1 MLPNTTSH
9 RFTALDVFRGLTICF
24 MIIVNTPGSYVT
36 TFYPLLH
43 AQWNGFTPTD
53 LVFPSFLFAVGN
65 ALSFVTPKWQK
76 LSKKLV
82 LLKIFKRTIIIFLL
96 GLLLNWFPFVKYN
109 HEGGLFFF
117 PFSDLRIFGVL
128 QRIALCYGFTA
139 LLIYYFKPKTVALIG
154 ISFLLVYWIIL
165 YAFAHSGNPLSI
177 TDNVG
182 SAIDR
187 WLVGEKH
194 LYHGE
199 GIAFDPEGLL
209 STLPSIVNVIA
220 GFIAGIFI
228 QKKGNTY
235 ELLAKLLLAGFIF
248 VFVAYCLNF
257 YFPINKKLWTS
268 SFSVL
273 TIGLDCILLASLI
286 YVIDFLNIK
295 KWGYFFEVFGR
306 NPLFIY
312 LLSELGVII
321 LYFLSTKSGV
331 SYYQWIYVNIFSD
344 AGGNIGSLLFALSF
358 MLFCWVIGLWLEK
371 KKIYIRV

>member
-1 MLPNTTSH
+1 MLPNNTSH
-9 RFTALDVFRGLTICF
+9 RFTALDVFRGLTIYF
-24 MIIVNTPGSYVT
+24 MIIVNTPGSYAT
-36 TFYPLLH
+36 TFSPLLH

-76 LSKKLV
+76 LSQKLV

-109 HEGGLFFF
+109 NEGSLFFF
-117 PFSDLRIFGVL
+117 PFSEIRIFGVL
-128 QRIALCYGFTA
+128 QRIALCYGFA
-139 LLIYYFKPKTVALIG
+139 AIIIYYFKPKIVTSIG
-154 ISFLLVYWIIL
+154 ISFLFVYWIIL

-182 SAIDR
+182 TAIDH
-187 WLVGEKH
+187 WLLGEKH

-220 GFIAGIFI
+220 GYIAGNFV

-235 ELLAKLLLAGFIF
+235 ELLVKLLLIGF
-248 VFVAYCLNF
+248 VLAFVAYCWNF

-273 TIGLDCILLASLI
+273 TIGLDCILLASII
-286 YVIDFLNIK
+286 YVIDFLHIK

-312 LLSELGVII
+312 LLSEMGVII
-321 LYFLSTKSGV
+321 LYFLSTKSGA
-331 SYYQWIYVNIFSD
+331 SYYQWIYVNVFNY
-344 AGGNIGSLLFALSF
+344 AGSYIGSLLFALSF
-358 MLFCWVIGLWLEK
+358 MLFCWVIGFCLDK
-371 KKIYIRV
+371 KKTYIRV

>member
-1 MLPNTTSH
+1 M
-9 RFTALDVFRGLTICF
+9 
-24 MIIVNTPGSYVT
+24 
-36 TFYPLLH
+36 
-43 AQWNGFTPTD
+43 
-53 LVFPSFLFAVGN
+53 
-65 ALSFVTPKWQK
+65 
-76 LSKKLV
+76 
-82 LLKIFKRTIIIFLL
+82 
-96 GLLLNWFPFVKYN
+96 
-109 HEGGLFFF
+109 
-117 PFSDLRIFGVL
+117 L

-154 ISFLLVYWIIL
+154 MSFLLVYWIIL

-358 MLFCWVIGLWLEK
+358 MLFCWVIGLWLDK

>member
-1 MLPNTTSH
+1 
-9 RFTALDVFRGLTICF
+9 
-24 MIIVNTPGSYVT
+24 
-36 TFYPLLH
+36 
-43 AQWNGFTPTD
+43 
-53 LVFPSFLFAVGN
+53 
-65 ALSFVTPKWQK
+65 
-76 LSKKLV
+76 
-82 LLKIFKRTIIIFLL
+82 
-96 GLLLNWFPFVKYN
+96 
-109 HEGGLFFF
+109 
-117 PFSDLRIFGVL
+117 
-128 QRIALCYGFTA
+128 
-139 LLIYYFKPKTVALIG
+139 
-154 ISFLLVYWIIL
+154 
-165 YAFAHSGNPLSI
+165 
-177 TDNVG
+177 
-182 SAIDR
+182 
-187 WLVGEKH
+187 

-358 MLFCWVIGLWLEK
+358 MLFCWVIGLWLDK